1 MLRKALGGS
10 LNPPPAKP
18 VVVRKPPAKPA
29 KPVVSPRQPQRDWA
43 SLLGFEGAAVQ
54 PLSPSPASDELKRRA
69 STAPAHT
76 ALNACAQGGSLD
88 AVSTVV
94 RSYDADGFRDSVGAA
109 SLAVALAH
117 GDAGQA
123 LLLRAA
129 TRRLGLIEQQP
140 ILDACASILAKTDPE
155 LHSKWD
161 QLQNTAK
168 VFLDGAFSSLHV
180 KDASQLWAALA
191 TEKSWHLRLWRP
203 AASAVESLY

>member
-10 LNPPPAKP
+10 LNPPPQKP
-18 VVVRKPPAKPA
+18 VVVVRKPPAKPV

-54 PLSPSPASDELKRRA
+54 PLSPAPASDELKRRA

-76 ALNACAQGGSLD
+76 ALNACAKGGSLD
-88 AVSTVV
+88 AVACVV
-94 RSYDADGFRDSVGAA
+94 RHYDADGFRDSVGAA

-123 LLLRAA
+123 LLLLRAA
-129 TRRLGLIEQQP
+129 TRRLGLVEQRP
-140 ILDACASILAKTDPE
+140 ILDACATLLEKTDPDIY
-155 LHSKWD
+155 SRWD
-161 QLQNTAK
+161 RLRNTAK

-180 KDASQLWAALA
+180 KDASRGR
-191 TEKSWHLRLWRP
+191 H
-203 AASAVESLY
+203 